1 MKRSLLPGLFLV
13 LGMFLVVDWASTAQ
27 QTSMLLYQLTDFT
40 EIWNTQYH
48 FPTAISGDGQKVA
61 FSRHGDSVQGTVYL
75 GDSDGN
81 HPPQV
86 IGDGEY
92 VFINY
97 DGSKVLSADYMVNG
111 SIRLYI
117 NGAEIT
123 PCKSDPRIGEEICL
137 FPYEGW
143 YNTAL
148 SGDGRYAFFV
158 SRRKWGCEPQ
168 QSSSGGWYWNCAY
181 PEGVYRIWRLPT
193 NGGAP
198 ELWQDALNIHFSV
211 DGNIQTNHTGSL
223 AVWSGRTYDTAV
235 PEVYVG
241 YGANQQNRIFVG
253 EYIAYTNFKTILSP
267 DGQWVAHAF
276 YDRVCSADQHHE
288 MHIFRSDGTDYT
300 ALDPLPFPAVTS
312 YIPMAFSEDGATLL
326 FESDTTCQ
334 TSSYR
339 AFLIKRDGSELTPL
353 LTNSEFESQASSLSY
368 DGLNIAFTSVSDLL
382 GNGNAFEQAFVIKGS
397 VTKLAP
403 LEAEIGSRM
412 TYTIT
417 LRHAESSAL
426 PASLIDPLPPHTL
439 YVPGSVQATQG
450 AATYDAG
457 QRQITWND
465 TIAAGETVTITFAIT
480 PTCGAAPPP
489 PELLHNRIIA
499 TLGTETLYPL
509 AITVLTLPEKDLTT
523 QSDAPAN
530 GATDVLIESGGTGP
544 LLQWHDQAAGMT
556 CDASESADV
565 AYRVYLRAPGGGW
578 REVGSYPNCAR
589 QVQLNP
595 ADLACRENGDP
606 AIYQWKVAAHDPEFV
621 CRQPVESVFGFTTAA
636 CRPEIEVAPEYT
648 LTPGYF
654 LDRTDLPNH
663 IKVTV
668 DWNGPAYKTPVSAAP
683 YGAVFFE
690 LNGQQVEKPGLNWGA
705 EHTYDMGADFDAAFA
720 CANNTLHMWAT
731 HPVDGGGEYESLKTT
746 LQPTVF
752 PFPGWVEWVITNI
765 PGSDATFETAP
776 RAPMVAYTY
785 AFNYP
790 EPAFEAT
797 WTPPGWIPYL
807 GGNKLGIKETQA
819 VANAEAQSD
828 GAGSARVGGQT
839 GLDLGALTA
848 AGALWG
854 QGDARFVC
862 GESLDLERAE
872 MGFDISTTV
881 EKEAGL
887 VDVIP
892 ALKAAEGWPVVGR
905 LIRWVNS
912 VATLKATFTP
922 GVEVSTEF
930 VAQGGQ
936 LVYNSGQGTASLDA
950 RATLGVEACEGLT
963 AEAYGGGKPYVTIQ
977 VPKAPD
983 YLKEVGIDMYYGAA
997 FQAWTFE
1004 ADYERKI
1011 NCNYPGGCSEVDVA
1025 GLLAVETGPDWRLI
1039 ARDYAGP
1046 DYGLVTV
1053 PPPVWLSRY
1062 GVSSE
1067 LLADEGETILIPNA
1081 YVRSEPALA
1090 VREDGFRLLAYV
1102 HDEVVKPQGRG
1113 TEIRILTWD
1122 GAWSSAPFTITDD
1135 VQPDYAPTVAFD
1147 GDGNGVVVWERSA
1160 LPADITPALNITF
1173 AQSLEIAARPW
1184 ISATASWGAVITL
1197 TDNALLDRAPRLA
1210 TGSDGTVLALWET
1223 TDGTDALG
1231 TSAHPL
1237 TYTYALWDGAA
1248 WSAPATALTGL
1259 QDVLAAD
1266 VAVHSATQAALI
1278 YVQDMD
1284 GVISTTTDAEL
1295 YYSLFD
1301 GTSWNAPVRLTD
1313 DAVIDATPALTYDAA
1328 GRLHLAWLRDGD
1340 LVALSDSWDIA
1351 DVETVR
1357 AESGALGFTL
1367 SRSPSG
1373 HLALVWQAMGEQGAD
1388 LVYTVRDG
1396 EAGLWGAAQPL
1407 LEDTDVERAHSPAFA
1422 NDGTLYLAYQKVQTE
1437 FVTRT
1442 FEISP
1447 TQTFTVTDLPQPGN
1461 SQLAFLAHSVGRDLT
1476 FDSLA
1481 VTPANPAAGE
1491 NITLT
1496 ARLRNAGALAVANPV
1511 VRFYDGSDA
1520 ILTET
1525 LPLTL
1530 AAGYTATVSGNWTM
1544 PSPTEIHML
1553 RAIADPDD
1561 LVAETDETNNAIALQ
1576 TTLPDLVFATL
1587 YTTYASDAVTATA
1600 RLANTGVV
1608 TAYAPFSVT
1617 FRAADPV
1624 TGTLVGQVAVAADLP
1639 AGETVSVTLALPNT
1653 AALAGLG
1660 DTLWAV
1666 VDEDERVV
1674 EADEGN
1680 NTAYA
1685 HLPVRPD
1692 LTLTAADIQGY
1703 DPVSVTVHNRGPV
1716 AAPVSVLHV
1725 WSGGLTGTLAYSATL
1740 GALTPG
1746 ASQTITFT
1754 PAFTA
1759 TEVWAS
1765 IDPDQSIA
1773 ESNEGNNLA
1782 VRFLEAPSVPTYTL
1796 TIHIEGQ
1803 GSVTQEPPGT
1813 AILPLQSSYF
1823 SGTHVTLSATPALGW
1838 TFVHWTGDLQST
1850 VNPAQITMDAD
1861 KVITATFTATHK
1873 VYLPV
1878 VLRNAP

>member
-1 MKRSLLPGLFLV
+1 MKKSLLLGLFLV
-13 LGMFLVVDWASTAQ
+13 LGMVLVVDWASTAEP
-27 QTSMLLYQLTDFT
+27 TAMLLYQLTDFT
-40 EIWNTQYH
+40 EIWDTQYH

-61 FSRHGDSVQGTVYL
+61 FSRQKTVYL
-75 GDSDGN
+75 GSSDGSDA
-81 HPPQV
+81 PQP
-86 IGDGEY
+86 IGVGDL

-97 DGSKVLSADYMVNG
+97 DGSKVLSADRTVN
-111 SIRLYI
+111 SYIRLYI

-123 PCKSDPRIGEEICL
+123 PCKSDPRIGEETICL

-158 SRRKWGCEPQ
+158 SRGKWGCEPRQ
-168 QSSSGGWYWNCAY
+168 IDGGGWYWNCAY
-181 PEGVYRIWRLPT
+181 PEGVFRVWRLPT

-198 ELWQDALNIHFSV
+198 ELWQDALNIHFSA
-211 DGNIQTNHTGSL
+211 DGNIQTNHTGSM
-223 AVWSGRTYDTAV
+223 AIWAGRTYDTMV

-300 ALDPLPFPAVTS
+300 ILDPLPFPAVTS

-339 AFLIKRDGSELTPL
+339 AFLVKRDGSALTPL
-353 LTNSEFESQASSLSY
+353 LANSEFESRASSLSY
-368 DGLNIAFTSVSDLL
+368 DGLNIAFTSASDLL
-382 GNGNAFEQAFVIKGS
+382 GNGNTFEQAFVLKGG

-417 LRHAESSAL
+417 LRHAESGDL
-426 PASLIDPLPPHTL
+426 PASLLDPLPPNTL
-439 YVPGSVQATQG
+439 YVPGSVEATQG
-450 AATYDAG
+450 TATYDAG
-457 QRQITWND
+457 QRQITWDD

-480 PTCGAAPPP
+480 PTCTAAPPP
-489 PELLHNRIIA
+489 PELLHNHIIA
-499 TLGTETLYPL
+499 TLGTETLHPL
-509 AITVLTLPEKDLTT
+509 AITVLTLPEKDLIT

-530 GATDVLIESGGTGP
+530 GATDVLIESGGNGP
-544 LLQWHDQAAGMT
+544 RLQWHDQAAGMT
-556 CDASESADV
+556 CGASESADV
-565 AYRVYLRAPGGGW
+565 AYRVYLRQQGGGW
-578 REVGSYPNCAR
+578 REVGTYPNCAS
-589 QVQLNP
+589 QVQLSP

-606 AIYQWKVAAHDPEFV
+606 ATYQWKVAAHDPQFV
-621 CRQPVESVFGFTTAA
+621 CRQPVESVFGFTTAS

-668 DWNGPAYKTPVSAAP
+668 DWNGPAYATPVSAAP

-690 LNGQQVEKPGLNWGA
+690 LNSQQVEKPGLNWGA
-705 EHTYDMGADFDAAFA
+705 EHVYDMGADFDAAFA
-720 CANNTLHMWAT
+720 CANNTLNIWAT
-731 HPVDGGGEYESLKTT
+731 HPVAGGGEYASLKTT

-765 PGSDATFETAP
+765 PGSDASFKTAS
-776 RAPMVAYTY
+776 RAPLVAYTY

-807 GGNKLGIKETQA
+807 GGNKLGIQETQTA
-819 VANAEAQSD
+819 ASVAAQSD

-848 AGALWG
+848 AGTLWG
-854 QGDARFVC
+854 QGDACFVC

-872 MGFDISTTV
+872 MGFSISAAV

-892 ALKAAEGWPVVGR
+892 AVKAAENWPVVGR
-905 LIRWVNS
+905 IIRWVNS
-912 VATLKATFTP
+912 IATLKATFTP
-922 GVEVSTEF
+922 GVEVNTEF
-930 VAQGGQ
+930 VAQDGQ

-950 RATLGVEACEGLT
+950 RATLGVEACDGLS
-963 AEAYGGGKPYVTIQ
+963 AEAYGGGTPYVTIQ
-977 VPKAPD
+977 VPKNPD
-983 YLKEVGIDMYYGAA
+983 YLKGVGIDMYYGAA
-997 FQAWTFE
+997 FEAWSFE

-1011 NCNYPGGCSEVDVA
+1011 NCNYPGGCAEVDAAVLLTVEA
-1025 GLLAVETGPDWRLI
+1025 GPVWRLI

-1046 DYGLVTV
+1046 DYGHVTTPLPAGPEEAV
-1053 PPPVWLSRY
+1053 
-1062 GVSSE
+1062 
-1067 LLADEGETILIPNA
+1067 ADDEETILIPNA

-1090 VREDGFRLLAYV
+1090 VREDDFRLLAYV
-1102 HDEVVKPQGRG
+1102 HDDVAKPQGRG
-1113 TEIRILTWD
+1113 TEIRVLTWD
-1122 GAWSSAPFTITDD
+1122 GAWSSAPFTLTGDD
-1135 VQPDYAPTVAFD
+1135 QPDYAPAVAFD
-1147 GDGNGVVVWERSA
+1147 GDGNGLVIWERSA
-1160 LPADITPALNITF
+1160 LPAGITPALNITF

-1184 ISATASWGAVITL
+1184 ISATASWGDMITL
-1197 TDNALLDRAPRLA
+1197 TNNTLMDRAPRLA
-1210 TGSDGTVLALWET
+1210 TGFDGTVLALWET
-1223 TDGTDALG
+1223 TNGSDALG

-1237 TYTYALWDGAA
+1237 TYTYALWDGGA
-1248 WSAPATALTGL
+1248 WSAPAAALTGL

-1266 VAVHSATQAALI
+1266 VAVHSERQAALV

-1301 GTSWNAPVRLTD
+1301 GSAWSAPVRLTD
-1313 DAVIDATPALTYDAA
+1313 DAVMDAAPSLAYDAA
-1328 GRLHLAWLRDGD
+1328 GRLHLAWLHAGD

-1357 AESGALGFTL
+1357 ADSAESGTLGFTL
-1367 SRSPSG
+1367 SRSPGG

-1388 LVYTVRDG
+1388 LVYTVRDV

-1407 LEDTDVERAHSPAFA
+1407 LEDADVERAHSLAFA
-1422 NDGTLYLAYQKVQTE
+1422 DDGALYLAYQKVETE

-1447 TQTFTVTDLPQPGN
+1447 TQTFTVTNLAQPGN

-1476 FDSLA
+1476 FDSLT
-1481 VTPANPAAGE
+1481 VTPSNSAAGE
-1491 NITLT
+1491 GITLT
-1496 ARLRNAGALAVANPV
+1496 AILRNTGALAVANPV
-1511 VRFYDGSDA
+1511 VRFYDGGDSF
-1520 ILTET
+1520 ITRT

-1530 AAGYTATVSGNWTM
+1530 TAGYTTTISVNWTV
-1544 PSPTEIHML
+1544 PVPPTAHTL
-1553 RAIADPDD
+1553 RAVADPAD

-1576 TTLPDLVFATL
+1576 TTLPDLAFATL

-1608 TAYAPFSVT
+1608 TASAPFSVT
-1617 FRAADPV
+1617 FRAVDPV
-1624 TGTLVGQVAVAADLP
+1624 TGTLVGQVAVTAELP
-1639 AGETVSVTLALPNT
+1639 AGETVSVTVVLTDT

-1660 DTLWAV
+1660 NTLWAV
-1666 VDEDERVV
+1666 VDEDGRVV
-1674 EADEGN
+1674 EAEEDN

-1685 HLPVRPD
+1685 RLPVRPD

-1716 AAPVSVLHV
+1716 AAPTSVLQV
-1725 WSGGLTGTLAYSATL
+1725 WSGGLTRTLAYSATL
-1740 GALTPG
+1740 AALTPG
-1746 ASQTITFT
+1746 ANQTITFT
-1754 PAFTA
+1754 SAFTA
-1759 TEVWAS
+1759 TEVWAY

-1782 VRFLEAPSVPTYTL
+1782 VRFVEAPSVPTHTL
-1796 TIHIEGQ
+1796 TIHIAGQ

-1838 TFVHWTGDLQST
+1838 AFVHWTGDLQST
-1850 VNPAQITMDAD
+1850 ANPAQITMDAD
-1861 KVITATFTATHK
+1861 KVITATFVAAHK